1 MSRTTARIGH
11 IAGARRQ
18 HLTSVTEQG
27 TLSANGGHVAKAN
40 DAWEAGI
47 SKERPLRYH
56 HSITVASISST
67 RVRRAPARRSA
78 LRKVTFR
85 ESVFDMQPAR
95 SQVFVFTRTP

>member
-1 MSRTTARIGH
+1 M
-11 IAGARRQ
+11 
-18 HLTSVTEQG
+18 
-27 TLSANGGHVAKAN
+27 AKAN
-40 DAWEAGI
+40 DAWDAGI